1 MKTLDNL
8 KLIQGGMGIGVSLGN
23 LAGAVMR
30 EDCMGV
36 ISFAQPGY
44 KQPDFWTNT
53 LEANKRQFSIE
64 VSRAREI
71 SENKGLLG
79 VNIMV
84 AGNDYQKYVNCAVEN
99 KVDAIISGAGL
110 PLDLPKFVPSSIL
123 IAPIVSSQR
132 AFDLIVKVW
141 QKRYQRTPD
150 FVIVEGPKA
159 GGHLGFDLKQLK
171 EKSTQ
176 SLADIVQEVKQS
188 IKKLNV
194 KIPLFAAGGIMTH
207 QDVLDIQA
215 HGADGVQVATRFIVT
230 QECDAHENFKQAI
243 LNAKQE
249 DILFVKSPSGFP
261 GRGLR
266 SKFVDAMMT
275 RDHNLS
281 IKRCVD
287 CLKACNPQ
295 DTIYCITQ
303 ALINSVSGYVN
314 QGLVFAGERAFELTQ
329 MSSVKEVIDDLLN
342 R

>member
-1 MKTLDNL
+1 M
-8 KLIQGGMGIGVSLGN
+8 
-23 LAGAVMR
+23 
-30 EDCMGV
+30 
-36 ISFAQPGY
+36 
-44 KQPDFWTNT
+44 
-53 LEANKRQFSIE
+53 
-64 VSRAREI
+64 
-71 SENKGLLG
+71 
-79 VNIMV
+79 
-84 AGNDYQKYVNCAVEN
+84 
-99 KVDAIISGAGL
+99 
-110 PLDLPKFVPSSIL
+110 
-123 IAPIVSSQR
+123 
-132 AFDLIVKVW
+132 
-141 QKRYQRTPD
+141 
-150 FVIVEGPKA
+150 
-159 GGHLGFDLKQLK
+159 
-171 EKSTQ
+171 
-176 SLADIVQEVKQS
+176 
-188 IKKLNV
+188 
-194 KIPLFAAGGIMTH
+194 
-207 QDVLDIQA
+207 
-215 HGADGVQVATRFIVT
+215 T